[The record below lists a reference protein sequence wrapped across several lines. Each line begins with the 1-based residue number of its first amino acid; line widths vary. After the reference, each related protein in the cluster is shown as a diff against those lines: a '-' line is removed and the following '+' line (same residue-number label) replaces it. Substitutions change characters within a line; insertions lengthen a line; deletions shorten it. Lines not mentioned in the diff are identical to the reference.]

1 VIDLTAVARKAY
13 FQGIFQDCGQEQ
25 CRGLAAIDRAFEA
38 SSQQVRQ
45 TANMINV
52 DMSENQATEM
62 VNGKADLK
70 WFSDFSALKEP
81 AIDKETAAPV

>member
-1 VIDLTAVARKAY
+1 
-13 FQGIFQDCGQEQ
+13 
-25 CRGLAAIDRAFEA
+25 
-38 SSQQVRQ
+38 
-45 TANMINV
+45 MINV